1 MKGPV
6 GRASVDV
13 ASVSIGGSMDDTLN
27 GEVQRGQL

>member
-1 MKGPV
+1 MKGPF

-13 ASVSIGGSMDDTLN
+13 ASVSIGGSMDDMVS